1 VIARAAL
8 AALFVVGL
16 SSALTT
22 RVSAQTEVSTL
33 TVTGGSTATFS
44 NPALADYVTGY
55 IDGPTITFTATTV
68 GGGSQPRTLT
78 VEICA
83 ANATLGSGKA
93 LSKLMWQPTDNS
105 LPYQSMSTGCASAG
119 IVSTR
124 VVGAQSVARG
134 SSWSGGVRL
143 RMMLD
148 WTDTASSYGTPIVM
162 ALTVTP

>member
-8 AALFVVGL
+8 AALFVAGFCTVHV
-16 SSALTT
+16 SRA
-22 RVSAQTEVSTL
+22 SAQTEVSTL

-44 NPALADYVTGY
+44 NPTLADYVTGY

-68 GGGSQPRTLT
+68 GGGSQARTLT

-93 LSKLMWQPTDNS
+93 LAKLMWQPTDNS
-105 LPYQSMSTGCASAG
+105 LPYQSMTTGCASAG

-124 VVGAQSVARG
+124 VVGAQAIARG

-143 RMMLD
+143 RMILD
-148 WTDTASSYGTPIVM
+148 WTDTASSYGTPIIM